1 MKPSA
6 STFSAI
12 GMRQRNDMF
21 RIRRETGVEL
31 KTTYRTGKTVFVKA
45 GRTEKE
51 KYGHPTAKPEDIIET
66 LIANSCPA
74 GGGRA

>member
-1 MKPSA
+1 
-6 STFSAI
+6 
-12 GMRQRNDMF
+12 MF

-74 GGGRA
+74 GGSCLTPSQGAEPPAQGRRS